1 MTGKKSEF
9 KLSTAIMTHPGRIEA
24 ARSLARSIVELSP
37 KIVVDPTPTGRTID
51 NAVRAWNAV
60 EDDATHH
67 LVLQDDCH
75 VCSGF
80 IPMLRSA
87 ISEMPHC
94 ALSFFTTWSSRT
106 SNVVRIAALHGSRWA
121 EICDYYL
128 PCVALVLPAWMARS
142 FSLSQLNGV
151 DLEDDS
157 ALLEYITKHD
167 VRAYMHVPN
176 LVQHS
181 ELPTVARNDV
191 GTRLS
196 VYFHDDA
203 TAMGVRRGITEAGT
217 ILPQFS
223 WYRRQNYWLHRGD
236 IRQQWYEINSEESV
250 LEYIGINL
258 DKVHN
263 HYKKARQAH
272 SGVIGIVDD
281 GSQYALWLSAF
292 GLGIAAASS
301 GNVYLNTDAA
311 QIALGTL
318 APGAWRLMVADHV
331 IARHRVAL
339 AKFVAAAVGLGVS
352 YVKNGHAPAIHDI
365 SLPSS
370 FLGRRALSHID
381 PMNPYNKPQLQ

>member
-1 MTGKKSEF
+1 
-9 KLSTAIMTHPGRIEA
+9 MTHPGRIEA
-24 ARSLARSIVELSP
+24 ARSLAKSIVELSP
-37 KIVVDPTPTGRTID
+37 KIVVDPAPTGRTID

-80 IPMLRSA
+80 VPMLRSA
-87 ISEMPHC
+87 IGEMPHC

-106 SNVVRIAALHGSRWA
+106 SNVVRIAALRGSRWA

-142 FSLSQLNGV
+142 FSLSELNGV

-157 ALLEYITKHD
+157 ALLEYTTKHD

-181 ELPTVARNDV
+181 ELPTVARNRV

-196 VYFHDDA
+196 VCFHDDA
-203 TAMGVRRGITEAGT
+203 TAIGVGRGVTEAGN
-217 ILPQFS
+217 ILPIFS
-223 WYRRQNYWLHRGD
+223 WYRRQNYWLYRGAA
-236 IRQQWYEINSEESV
+236 RQQWYEINSEESV
-250 LEYIGINL
+250 LEYIGIDL
-258 DKVHN
+258 DEVRD
-263 HYKKARQAH
+263 HYKKIRQTQP
-272 SGVIGIVDD
+272 GVIGIVDD

-292 GLGIAAASS
+292 GLGMAAAGS

-311 QIALGTL
+311 RIALETL

-339 AKFVAAAVGLGVS
+339 AKFVTAAVELGVS
-352 YVKNGHAPAIHDI
+352 YVKTGQAGPIHDI
-365 SLPSS
+365 SLPSR
-370 FLGRRALSHID
+370 FLGKRALSHVD
-381 PMNPYNKPQLQ
+381 PMNPYNKSQL